1 MENKDLQEELKL
13 REDSLFDQ
21 DDELEKRNA
30 DLAKA
35 KRALE
40 LMQIEVILSSMYTV
54 WSQLLKG
61 NYFLIFS
68 LYHFI
73 LVERSS

>member
-40 LMQIEVILSSMYTV
+40 LMQIEV
-54 WSQLLKG
+54 G
-61 NYFLIFS
+61 
-68 LYHFI
+68 
-73 LVERSS
+73 

>member
-1 MENKDLQEELKL
+1 MLENKDLQEELKL

-30 DLAKA
+30 DLTKA

-40 LMQIEVILSSMYTV
+40 LMQVEVSC
-54 WSQLLKG
+54 W
-61 NYFLIFS
+61 LI
-68 LYHFI
+68 Y
-73 LVERSS
+73 

>member
-1 MENKDLQEELKL
+1 MVQIEKVREKLIIENKDLQEELKL

-40 LMQIEVILSSMYTV
+40 LMQIEV
-54 WSQLLKG
+54 G
-61 NYFLIFS
+61 FG
-68 LYHFI
+68 
-73 LVERSS
+73 

>member
-1 MENKDLQEELKL
+1 MVQIEKIREKLLLENKDLQEELKL

-30 DLAKA
+30 DLTKA

-40 LMQIEVILSSMYTV
+40 LMQVEVSC
-54 WSQLLKG
+54 W
-61 NYFLIFS
+61 LI
-68 LYHFI
+68 Y
-73 LVERSS
+73 